1 MNHVYRVD
9 DVIRVR
15 VSDTK
20 PYAAFVVAEN
30 GQKGLLHISEISDNY
45 IKDIEKIIEK
55 GDEINVIIL
64 EIDINDGFLRVSYKK
79 VPEEKKFSTHKNNR
93 KLPETQNDDFKP
105 LEDHLEEWIQN
116 IVKKIE
122 ESKK

>member
-105 LEDHLEEWIQN
+105 LEDHLEEWIRN
-116 IVKKIE
+116 TVKKIE